1 MIKIFD
7 ANDRDFS
14 TAGNIIIEPT
24 KCREFKKKSLN
35 GWYIEVEIPINYKEY
50 IEKDKLCV
58 IKTKSK
64 LNPQAF
70 RIADNIKYTNRKI
83 SFTAEHVM
91 FDSRN
96 YLLLDVRPTNLNGT
110 NALNYINE
118 RTDNVSPFTMF
129 SNIENVNTAY
139 FIRKN
144 LLEAWTTIEERWNGV
159 FDADNWNISF
169 LQSVGNDNGETIIYG
184 KNMQSMEIYEDW
196 SSVVTKLYPVG
207 YDGLMLSE
215 QYLESNIKYE
225 VPYTRTID
233 FQTDLEQEEQTQ
245 ENLISELRQK
255 AQKYLDENKYPKVSY
270 TTVSNIN
277 DNMEIGDIIQVLH
290 PLVTIKTEV
299 LEYEYDV
306 ISKKIKSLTFGNF
319 SRDVKTKFDSIKSS
333 IYSISQTLSK
343 QQITIKNQTDLINSL
358 NKNGYV
364 YIDDNEILIL
374 DKLPKEEA
382 KNVWRFGLGG
392 IGFSSN
398 GYEGPFETAI
408 TMDGQINA
416 KFITTGTMSVAR
428 IEGLADEL
436 SGMKSAIELNNQ
448 NIIAR
453 VETQEE
459 TIEKVQQQTNLNTD
473 EIAKLGSTETIEGEE
488 LKVNASNNPAKLYVH
503 GNTEQATRAGINQ
516 LMSFSKGETDY
527 FADIANKSN
536 SSTDY
541 WKAEPLADN
550 WIHMECD
557 CTTATDTQ
565 RYINTYIAPDKIP
578 NLKASTQ
585 YTIAIEFRNVNI
597 TTMTGPLNIGRT
609 HGSNDNIF
617 NGILTLEKATFEAA
631 NNGIRKYILKTT
643 ATPSGTYAFRNF
655 HTVNQGDKFSYDYRI
670 SVLEGDYRNVD
681 YTYEPYG
688 VMPSPD
694 YPSDIRNVGDNI
706 NKLKNEL
713 TNQILGGI
721 NVKIENDESITL
733 NGTSTTSFYL
743 VVTTQNF
750 DNETITFSSWFS
762 GNVQYSNNNKLY
774 IVSNPNDLDIGI
786 NDIDTYRTVTL
797 TKNKDWGNI
806 RIWVPSGTTFNDY
819 NIKLKIEKGPIGT
832 GYNKYNCGSVDIKL
846 KNKNFCEFKIGT
858 PASASATIVNDKL
871 IIKPLVTSG
880 VAYVLLQYR
889 EYKIGKKYTI
899 SFKYEGNYKQA
910 GLFSGPYTLDKAWTS
925 TNYAFTLQEG
935 NNTNLALG
943 FYVDVSSLDNELII
957 YDIQIE
963 EGEVATDYVEHQEQI
978 VSFSLAEGQVLHK
991 GDYLA
996 EDGIHQNKGTLVL
1009 DGTEEW
1015 LLSTSGNFYIQGKSY
1030 KTYADGGTCISTHFP
1045 YGFNLD
1051 NHIWIGNADF
1061 IIIRDTRYTTVK
1073 DFKTYLEEQYANGT
1087 PVTVEYELA
1096 EEIVIPY
1103 TPEQQKVL
1111 DSIETFKGINH
1122 IYCID
1127 EITPERI
1134 ILEYYPNTLYNDTLV
1149 NKDTFDKVTTEMNTE
1164 FNIRANE
1171 IETSVKESTTAS
1183 ILTLLNNGYLNA
1195 EQVNALVNGNAE
1207 DIAIVKEQLT
1217 QTVTSSQMQIEITKA
1232 IEGGVSYLKNTL
1244 FTIDENGMW
1253 IATSQDAFNALY
1265 NNKGMYLYSYEEM
1278 IAKFDVDGTT
1288 IEGNL
1293 TLEGEF
1299 ITPNLRMMNVEVDG
1313 VAHTHI
1319 HWIGG

>member
-91 FDSRN
+91 FDARN

-118 RTDNVSPFTMF
+118 RTDNVSPFIMF

-144 LLEAWTTIEERWNGV
+144 LLEAWTTIEERWNGI

-169 LQSVGNDNGETIIYG
+169 LQSIGNDNGETIIYG

-277 DNMEIGDIIQVLH
+277 DNMEIGDTIQVLH

-488 LKVNASNNPAKLYVH
+488 LKVDASKNPAKIYIYGNSEQETNENSPSPENPTPIKNVGENGSIDIKIQNKNLFSTDDIENAYITNAGEYISNKFNAMTPLLKVQKKKISARANNIILAMNFVEYDKNKKFLERH
-503 GNTEQATRAGINQ
+503 AVNGVSKCTENISLNTEYIRFG
-516 LMSFSKGETDY
+516 
-527 FADIANKSN
+527 
-536 SSTDY
+536 
-541 WKAEPLADN
+541 LA
-550 WIHMECD
+550 
-557 CTTATDTQ
+557 
-565 RYINTYIAPDKIP
+565 
-578 NLKASTQ
+578 L
-585 YTIAIEFRNVNI
+585 
-597 TTMTGPLNIGRT
+597 
-609 HGSNDNIF
+609 
-617 NGILTLEKATFEAA
+617 
-631 NNGIRKYILKTT
+631 
-643 ATPSGTYAFRNF
+643 
-655 HTVNQGDKFSYDYRI
+655 
-670 SVLEGDYRNVD
+670 
-681 YTYEPYG
+681 
-688 VMPSPD
+688 
-694 YPSDIRNVGDNI
+694 
-706 NKLKNEL
+706 
-713 TNQILGGI
+713 
-721 NVKIENDESITL
+721 
-733 NGTSTTSFYL
+733 
-743 VVTTQNF
+743 
-750 DNETITFSSWFS
+750 DNETEMTKE
-762 GNVQYSNNNKLY
+762 V
-774 IVSNPNDLDIGI
+774 LD
-786 NDIDTYRTVTL
+786 
-797 TKNKDWGNI
+797 
-806 RIWVPSGTTFNDY
+806 
-819 NIKLKIEKGPIGT
+819 
-832 GYNKYNCGSVDIKL
+832 
-846 KNKNFCEFKIGT
+846 
-858 PASASATIVNDKL
+858 
-871 IIKPLVTSG
+871 
-880 VAYVLLQYR
+880 
-889 EYKIGKKYTI
+889 
-899 SFKYEGNYKQA
+899 
-910 GLFSGPYTLDKAWTS
+910 
-925 TNYAFTLQEG
+925 
-935 NNTNLALG
+935 
-943 FYVDVSSLDNELII
+943 SLE
-957 YDIQIE
+957 IQLE
-963 EGEVATDYVEHQEQI
+963 EGELTDYIKHEEQTI
-978 VSFSLAEGQVLHK
+978 HFPLEEQVLHK
-991 GDYLA
+991 DDYLA
-996 EDGIHQNKGTLVL
+996 SDGIHHKRKTIVL
-1009 DGTEEW
+1009 DGTENFTYESAGRIFMVIHDIKDAGKVRTADILSSHFKINNTGEERTAFHYQKLIYFFPSSSITSLTEW
-1015 LLSTSGNFYIQGKSY
+1015 K
-1030 KTYADGGTCISTHFP
+1030 AW
-1045 YGFNLD
+1045 LD
-1051 NHIWIGNADF
+1051 
-1061 IIIRDTRYTTVK
+1061 
-1073 DFKTYLEEQYANGT
+1073 EQYEAGI
-1087 PVTVEYELA
+1087 PVTIEYELA
-1096 EEIVIPY
+1096 NEEIVPY
-1103 TPEQQKVL
+1103 TPLQE
-1111 DSIETFKGINH
+1111 DAMNSIYTFKGINY
-1122 IYCID
+1122 ISCINSVKPKKLVL
-1127 EITPERI
+1127 T
-1134 ILEYYPNTLYNDTLV
+1134 YYPNTPYNETLV
-1149 NKDTFDKVTTEMNTE
+1149 NKETFDKVTTDMNAE

-1171 IETSVKESTTAS
+1171 IETSVKESTTSS
-1183 ILTLLNNGYLNA
+1183 ILTLLNNGYLTA

-1207 DIAIVKEQLT
+1207 DIVTIKEQLK

-1232 IEGGVSYLKNTL
+1232 IDGGVSYLKNTL
-1244 FTIDENGMW
+1244 FTIDENGMA
-1253 IATSQDAFNALY
+1253 IATNQDEFNALY

-1278 IAKFDVDGTT
+1278 IAKFDVNGAT
-1288 IEGNL
+1288 ITGNL

-1299 ITPNLRMMNVEVDG
+1299 ITQNLRMINTTVENVK
-1313 VAHTHI
+1313 HTHI